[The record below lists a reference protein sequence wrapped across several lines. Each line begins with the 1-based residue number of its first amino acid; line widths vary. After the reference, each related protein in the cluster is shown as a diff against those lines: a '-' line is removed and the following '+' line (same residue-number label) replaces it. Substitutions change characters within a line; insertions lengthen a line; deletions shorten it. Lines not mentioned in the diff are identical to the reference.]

1 MTDQYY
7 DDLETRDPQLRER
20 DLAEQLPRQVAH
32 AKATSPANAARLR
45 DVDPDAIRSLA
56 DLRQLPILRKSQLF
70 AMQADA
76 RGEDPFAGYA
86 ACGWAGMGMHRRAKR
101 VFQSPG
107 PIYEPQGTAPDA
119 MRAARA
125 LHAAGF
131 RAGDLVHNSFSYH
144 MTPAGVLMEDG
155 AHALGCT
162 VFPAG
167 VGNSELQLRAMLD
180 LRPHGY
186 TGTPGFLKTLL
197 ESAAGQGQR
206 LSVRKALFSGEAFPA
221 SLRDWMRDREVEG
234 YQCYASADLGM
245 IAYETAAREGLVVDE
260 GVVVEILEPLTAAP
274 VPEGEIGEVVVT
286 SFSADYPLLRFATG
300 DLSAVLPGRCPT
312 GRTNVRLRGWL
323 GRADQSTK
331 VRGMFVH
338 PAQIHEV
345 LRRHPELTRARLVIE
360 GEVASE
366 RMLLRAEVSGAR
378 PDLASELV
386 ASVREVTKLRAEV
399 EVLQPG
405 ELVDDGKVI
414 EDRRTY
420 N

>member
-1 MTDQYY
+1 
-7 DDLETRDPQLRER
+7 
-20 DLAEQLPRQVAH
+20 
-32 AKATSPANAARLR
+32 
-45 DVDPDAIRSLA
+45 
-56 DLRQLPILRKSQLF
+56 
-70 AMQADA
+70 
-76 RGEDPFAGYA
+76 
-86 ACGWAGMGMHRRAKR
+86 
-101 VFQSPG
+101 
-107 PIYEPQGTAPDA
+107 
-119 MRAARA
+119 
-125 LHAAGF
+125 
-131 RAGDLVHNSFSYH
+131 
-144 MTPAGVLMEDG
+144 VL
-155 AHALGCT
+155 
-162 VFPAG
+162 
-167 VGNSELQLRAMLD
+167 
-180 LRPHGY
+180 
-186 TGTPGFLKTLL
+186 
-197 ESAAGQGQR
+197 
-206 LSVRKALFSGEAFPA
+206 
-221 SLRDWMRDREVEG
+221 
-234 YQCYASADLGM
+234 
-245 IAYETAAREGLVVDE
+245 
-260 GVVVEILEPLTAAP
+260 VEILEPLTAAP